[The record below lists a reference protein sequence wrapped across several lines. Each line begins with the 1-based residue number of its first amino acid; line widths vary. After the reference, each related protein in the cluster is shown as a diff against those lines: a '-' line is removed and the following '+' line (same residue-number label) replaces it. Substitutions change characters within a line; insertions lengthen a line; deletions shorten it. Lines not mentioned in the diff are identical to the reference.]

1 MYEMELLVFVLVS
14 YGLTQI
20 IVYAKVLD
28 RIRPTQG
35 WVGKLLSCSMCTGF
49 WVGVF
54 LWAISNLTSLFM
66 FDSSLVT
73 AFLLGCL
80 SSGTSY
86 TLCQLFGD
94 GGIRY
99 EKMDDSAS
107 TKV

>member
-1 MYEMELLVFVLVS
+1 MYEMELLVFVLSS

-20 IVYAKVLD
+20 VVYGKIFDKV
-28 RIRPTQG
+28 RPTQG
-35 WVGKLLSCSMCTGF
+35 LLGKLLACSMCTGF

-86 TLCQLFGD
+86 VLCQVFGD

-99 EKMDDSAS
+99 EKMDDPTSP
-107 TKV
+107 KV